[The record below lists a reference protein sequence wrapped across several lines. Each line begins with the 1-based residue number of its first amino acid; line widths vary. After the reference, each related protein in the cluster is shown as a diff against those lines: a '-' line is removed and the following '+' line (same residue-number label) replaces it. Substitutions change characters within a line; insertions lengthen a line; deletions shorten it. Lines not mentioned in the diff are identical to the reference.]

1 MSKGSNPATL
11 LLKWRLIEGF
21 DARVEEPA
29 TKPGKS
35 RSKKLGTVVTMADT
49 QKGKVEGK
57 TDVVLMLITTN
68 KQDEDDPPYAL
79 QVSLLD
85 YSQLNSDLLSQV
97 KKGLAADA
105 TPIQVAR
112 K

>member
-1 MSKGSNPATL
+1 MSKGNNPATL

-21 DARVEEPA
+21 DALVEEPA
-29 TKPGKS
+29 KAGKS

-57 TDVVLMLITTN
+57 TDVVLMLLTTN

-97 KKGLAADA
+97 KKGRRRRD
-105 TPIQVAR
+105 PYPSCS
-112 K
+112 